1 MVREGGSPGAVWGSL
16 GGVSEAGESVALE
29 VLSVNGIKLRD
40 FPMLVELIQ
49 LVRDQEVYF
58 VVKRGEGKNRLSVIG
73 EMLVPAGAGG
83 VDGKAG

>member
-1 MVREGGSPGAVWGSL
+1 M
-16 GGVSEAGESVALE
+16 ALE

-73 EMLVPAGAGG
+73 EMLVPAGGGG